1 MIRRSSSVANEE
13 IPSQGGSGR
22 SKEGGSKNKEGGGRS
37 DSRRRDRRS
46 VSRGRMRVG
55 DEGVEDEKIRS
66 ISRGPKSS
74 PRDPEESLHADEVKS
89 CRNRSRSRRRHSDRR
104 MSKSSNDL
112 AIDSSYLNQDNKL
125 GGSSRRSVSRGGR
138 RRHKSS
144 SPQDKVKEHD
154 YQHEPLSRSS
164 SADVRGSRRQRG
176 SRGKPRSRT
185 YSHDNPAMSNY
196 DYEAADQAGGGV
208 LASPHH
214 TPKSHRRGGSGRNSS
229 RQVKNEINLLIDS
242 NGRGQFHISTK
253 HNNDDT
259 NNNQSNTSSSDGS
272 STSNTQLTFDIQIDE
287 STRRYLIHTSM
298 GQLDKIREIHS
309 NMNILRTLSHWNTV
323 QKNNHEYEF
332 VGQLGIV
339 PKNNGKTNLI
349 MMTLMGE
356 YTMSS
361 NWENDVKFSSELERF
376 VEDALQFHL
385 CLNGLDNSA
394 STAATDN
401 SGRRRDEERSMS
413 MNDDT
418 NGHVNSG
425 SKIRGTDRGTKS
437 ALSAGGGSLRNLFNK
452 TR

>member
-1 MIRRSSSVANEE
+1 VNDHEE
-13 IPSQGGSGR
+13 IP
-22 SKEGGSKNKEGGGRS
+22 GGGRRQKEVGGKRNKERGGRS
-37 DSRRRDRRS
+37 ASRRRDRRS
-46 VSRGRMRVG
+46 ISVSRGRMR
-55 DEGVEDEKIRS
+55 EVEHERVEEEKVRS
-66 ISRGPKSS
+66 TSRGRRRPKPS
-74 PRDPEESLHADEVKS
+74 PLDPEESQQHADEVKS
-89 CRNRSRSRRRHSDRR
+89 CRQRSRSRRRHSERR

-112 AIDSSYLNQDNKL
+112 LAADSYQHQDKL
-125 GGSSRRSVSRGGR
+125 EGSSRGGR

-144 SPQDKVKEHD
+144 SPQDKVKEHRP
-154 YQHEPLSRSS
+154 QHEPLSRSS
-164 SADVRGSRRQRG
+164 SADVRGSRRQ
-176 SRGKPRSRT
+176 SRSSRSKPRSRT

-196 DYEAADQAGGGV
+196 DYEAAEQADQGGV

-214 TPKSHRRGGSGRNSS
+214 TPKSQRHRGLGRSA

-253 HNNDDT
+253 NYNHDDT
-259 NNNQSNTSSSDGS
+259 TNNTTSNSDGS

-287 STRRYLIHTSM
+287 SSRRYLIHTSM

-361 NWENDVKFSSELERF
+361 NWENDGKFSSELERF

-401 SGRRRDEERSMS
+401 SGRRRDDRGGDGIS

-418 NGHVNSG
+418 YASG
-425 SKIRGTDRGTKS
+425 SKIRGTDGSGGRGTKS

>member
-1 MIRRSSSVANEE
+1 
-13 IPSQGGSGR
+13 
-22 SKEGGSKNKEGGGRS
+22 
-37 DSRRRDRRS
+37 
-46 VSRGRMRVG
+46 
-55 DEGVEDEKIRS
+55 
-66 ISRGPKSS
+66 
-74 PRDPEESLHADEVKS
+74 
-89 CRNRSRSRRRHSDRR
+89 
-104 MSKSSNDL
+104 
-112 AIDSSYLNQDNKL
+112 
-125 GGSSRRSVSRGGR
+125 
-138 RRHKSS
+138 
-144 SPQDKVKEHD
+144 
-154 YQHEPLSRSS
+154 
-164 SADVRGSRRQRG
+164 
-176 SRGKPRSRT
+176 
-185 YSHDNPAMSNY
+185 MSNY
-196 DYEAADQAGGGV
+196 DYEAAEQADQGGV

-214 TPKSHRRGGSGRNSS
+214 TPKSQRHRGLGRSA

-253 HNNDDT
+253 NYNHDDT
-259 NNNQSNTSSSDGS
+259 TTNNTTSNSDGS
-272 STSNTQLTFDIQIDE
+272 SSSNNTQLTFDIQIDE
-287 STRRYLIHTSM
+287 SSRRYLIHTSM

-361 NWENDVKFSSELERF
+361 NWENDGKFSSELERF

-401 SGRRRDEERSMS
+401 SGRRRDDRGGDGIS

-418 NGHVNSG
+418 NGYDP
-425 SKIRGTDRGTKS
+425 RKS
-437 ALSAGGGSLRNLFNK
+437 VLSAGGGSLRNLFNK